1 MYVHSILFVYLC
13 NNENQNGQNM
23 EMKERKVL
31 TDEELEQVSG
41 GQSNYGPVC
50 SNQPKDVCL
59 SVGCYWSDKSNRC
72 YDDEGAANLY
82 ESGKSARR
90 RPIFDMNTA

>member
-1 MYVHSILFVYLC
+1 MLLELLKIVIKIL
-13 NNENQNGQNM
+13 NM
-23 EMKERKVL
+23 EDSKKNKERKVL

-72 YDDEGAANLY
+72 YNDEAEANLY

-90 RPIFDMNTA
+90 RPIFDINTA

>member
-1 MYVHSILFVYLC
+1 
-13 NNENQNGQNM
+13 M
-23 EMKERKVL
+23 EDSKKNKERKVL

-50 SNQPKDVCL
+50 INQPKDVCL

-72 YDDEGAANLY
+72 YNDEAEANLY

-90 RPIFDMNTA
+90 RPIFDINTA

>member
-1 MYVHSILFVYLC
+1 
-13 NNENQNGQNM
+13 M
-23 EMKERKVL
+23 EDSKKNKERKVL

-50 SNQPKDVCL
+50 RNQPKDVCL

-72 YDDEGAANLY
+72 YNDEAAAYLY
-82 ESGKSARR
+82 ESGEYARR
-90 RPIFDMNTA
+90 RPKFDINTA